1 MARAQAFDDDLCE
14 TLHSAGLRCELLV
27 RQGKQEVEILS
38 RFRALGEGQ
47 QLQPKVRMIVAKFF
61 ELLRLSVGADRSMWF
76 DAMTMI
82 DLLALR
88 SRILVSQEALPLTC
102 TALFRLLLKTEF
114 QGMGQR
120 VSASNLLIAG
130 FCEQLEAF
138 EAIHPFQVVSSASLS
153 QREVAIFGAFDWR
166 FPGSTSGRTWL
177 QNYMSRV
184 DAISAELIQPSLK
197 EIWRSTAKEIWDHTM
212 NAVCKIVLQIACS
225 YDSSPRQTANGLI
238 LYGLMLWG
246 LVPAMRTDF
255 QEDESRAVRE
265 LFSVDEVIVTRAEL
279 DVYEQASFLEL
290 LETATCCSL
299 EELAADARCLVDD
312 WLHAADADARRHH

>member
-61 ELLRLSVGADRSMWF
+61 ELLRLSVGADRSMW
-76 DAMTMI
+76 
-82 DLLALR
+82 
-88 SRILVSQEALPLTC
+88 
-102 TALFRLLLKTEF
+102 F